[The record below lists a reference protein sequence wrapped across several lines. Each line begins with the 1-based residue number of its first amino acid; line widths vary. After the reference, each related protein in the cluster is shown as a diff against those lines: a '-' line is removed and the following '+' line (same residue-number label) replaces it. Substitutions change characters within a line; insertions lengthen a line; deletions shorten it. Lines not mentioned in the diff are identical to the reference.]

1 MNQFQYDHRDKI
13 DIERAK
19 FILVSFKFYSY
30 LIIIRWMLRTPIDK
44 LKIINRNEE
53 LEHLYN
59 TQKNIFK
66 NPSKI
71 EEFSIFLLFLN

>member
-1 MNQFQYDHRDKI
+1 
-13 DIERAK
+13 
-19 FILVSFKFYSY
+19 
-30 LIIIRWMLRTPIDK
+30 MLRTPIDK

-71 EEFSIFLLFLN
+71 EEFFFFITIELKLFF